1 MGVSVDKYIDL
12 LSRYGI
18 YGENGYYVDSHIIDR
33 MVVDELKLHMSFNG
47 IEDFVNN
54 CEISI
59 TEDEIKAFL
68 DKKMDEEEPT
78 LRKELE
84 KPYKPI
90 SNNPLEWTEE
100 DIHREARAFGTAI
113 LKSRYRFEPYSLQY
127 FKIYTS
133 ILKEK
138 CKTLFEIL
146 DDLAKIKEGTISEEG
161 WTRIL
166 ELDFHTN
173 EYGDV
178 YHADIERL
186 ADAIIYNVKDL
197 YDKITKGNNPETYL
211 TFKESKHNMAKDGI
225 FENELY
231 PRKEVQIKDSH
242 YAHKPE
248 FIALS
253 EAQQTQ
259 VQKEELENFSRW
271 MAQDF
276 AEDDYEDEKKIS
288 DKILQLVK
296 TEKNDKK

>member
-1 MGVSVDKYIDL
+1 MSVNVDKYIDL

-18 YGENGYYVDSHIIDR
+18 YGENGYYVDPHIIHR
-33 MVVDELKLHMSFNG
+33 MIVDELRLHMSFNS
-47 IEDFVNN
+47 IEKFVNT

-59 TEDEIKAFL
+59 TESEIKDFL

-84 KPYKPI
+84 KPYKSI

-100 DIHREARAFGTAI
+100 DIHREARTIETAI
-113 LKSRYRFEPYSLQY
+113 LKSRYIFEPYSLQY

-146 DDLAKIKEGTISEEG
+146 EDLTKIKEDTISEEG
-161 WTRIL
+161 WNRIVD
-166 ELDFHTN
+166 LDFHIN
-173 EYGDV
+173 EYGDIYTTDV
-178 YHADIERL
+178 VRL

-225 FENELY
+225 FESELY

-253 EAQQTQ
+253 ETQQTQ
-259 VQKEELENFSRW
+259 VRKEELENFSKW
-271 MAQDF
+271 MRMDF
-276 AEDDYEDEKKIS
+276 EEDEQNIS
-288 DKILQLVK
+288 DKTLQLIK
-296 TEKNDKK
+296 AKKNNDK

>member
-1 MGVSVDKYIDL
+1 MSVSVNKYVDL

-18 YGENGYYVDSHIIDR
+18 YGENGYYIDSHIIHR
-33 MVVDELKLHMSFNG
+33 MVVDELKLSMSFKG
-47 IEDFVNN
+47 IKEFVNT

-59 TEDEIKAFL
+59 TENEIRDFL

-78 LRKELE
+78 LRKEFE

-90 SNNPLEWTEE
+90 SSNPLEWTEE

-146 DDLAKIKEGTISEEG
+146 EDLAKIKDGTISEDG
-161 WTRIL
+161 LDRIID
-166 ELDFHTN
+166 LDFHIN
-173 EYGDV
+173 KCGDININDV
-178 YHADIERL
+178 ERL
-186 ADAIIYNVKDL
+186 SDAIIYNVKDL
-197 YDKITKGNNPETYL
+197 YEKVTKGNNPETYL

-225 FENELY
+225 FESELY
-231 PRKEVQIKDSH
+231 PRKEVQIKDLN
-242 YAHKPE
+242 YGFCKE

-253 EAQQTQ
+253 ENQ
-259 VQKEELENFSRW
+259 EEKLKQERFNFISK
-271 MAQDF
+271 MMEEDFLDDGPQDNPT
-276 AEDDYEDEKKIS
+276 
-288 DKILQLVK
+288 LVK
-296 TEKNDKK
+296 KSKNKIE

>member
-1 MGVSVDKYIDL
+1 MSVNIDKYVDL

-18 YGENGYYVDSHIIDR
+18 YGENGYYIDSHIIHR
-33 MVVDELKLHMSFNG
+33 IVVDELKLPMSFEG
-47 IEDFVNN
+47 IEEFVNT

-59 TEDEIKAFL
+59 TENEIREFL

-90 SNNPLEWTEE
+90 SSNPLDWTEE

-127 FKIYTS
+127 FKTYIS

-138 CKTLFEIL
+138 CNTLFEIL
-146 DDLAKIKEGTISEEG
+146 EDLAKIKEDTISEEG
-161 WTRIL
+161 WNRIVD
-166 ELDFHTN
+166 LDFHIN
-173 EYGDV
+173 EYGDIYTTDV
-178 YHADIERL
+178 VRL

-225 FENELY
+225 FESELY
-231 PRKEVQIKDSH
+231 PRKEVQIKDLA
-242 YAHKPE
+242 YGFCKE

-253 EAQQTQ
+253 EDQ
-259 VQKEELENFSRW
+259 VENLKQKRFNIISK
-271 MAQDF
+271 MI
-276 AEDDYEDEKKIS
+276 EDDFLDYGPQDEPA
-288 DKILQLVK
+288 LVK
-296 TEKNDKK
+296 KSKIK

>member
-1 MGVSVDKYIDL
+1 MSVSVNKYVDL

-18 YGENGYYVDSHIIDR
+18 YGENGYYIDSHIVNR
-33 MVVDELKLHMSFNG
+33 MVVDELKLSMSFKG
-47 IEDFVNN
+47 IKEFVNT

-59 TEDEIKAFL
+59 TENEIRDFL

-90 SNNPLEWTEE
+90 SSNPLEWTEE

-146 DDLAKIKEGTISEEG
+146 EDLAKIKDGTISEDG
-161 WTRIL
+161 LNRIID
-166 ELDFHTN
+166 LDFHIN
-173 EYGDV
+173 KCGDININDV
-178 YHADIERL
+178 ERL
-186 ADAIIYNVKDL
+186 SDAIIYNVKDL

-211 TFKESKHNMAKDGI
+211 TFKECKHNMAKDGI
-225 FENELY
+225 FESELY
-231 PRKEVQIKDSH
+231 PRKEVQIKDLD
-242 YAHKPE
+242 YGFCKE

-253 EAQQTQ
+253 ENQ
-259 VQKEELENFSRW
+259 EEKLKQERFEIISKI
-271 MAQDF
+271 MEEDF
-276 AEDDYEDEKKIS
+276 FDDGP
-288 DKILQLVK
+288 QNNPTLVK
-296 TEKNDKK
+296 KSKNNIQQ